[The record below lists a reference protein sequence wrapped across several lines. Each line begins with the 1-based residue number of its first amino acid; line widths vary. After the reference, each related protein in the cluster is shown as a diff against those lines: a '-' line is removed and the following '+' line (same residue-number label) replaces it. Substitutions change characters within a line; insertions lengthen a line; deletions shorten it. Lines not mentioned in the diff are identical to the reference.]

1 MAEEDF
7 SSGRFL
13 GASMEVS
20 TVVQAEMTT
29 FSAEAHILEVRL
41 AEDFPAA
48 EVPSGA
54 EALQE
59 AFKEDVY
66 EGI

>member
-7 SSGRFL
+7 SSGRFS

-20 TVVQAEMTT
+20 TVVQAEMMT
-29 FSAEAHILEVRL
+29 FSAEAHIPEVRL
-41 AEDFPAA
+41 AEAFPAA
-48 EVPSGA
+48 EVPSAA
-54 EALQE
+54 EVHQE

>member
-7 SSGRFL
+7 SSGRFS
-13 GASMEVS
+13 GASMEI
-20 TVVQAEMTT
+20 QAEMTT
-29 FSAEAHILEVRL
+29 FSAEAHIPAVRL

-48 EVPSGA
+48 EVPSAA
-54 EALQE
+54 EVHQE